1 MATTDQI
8 LDLAGIGQRLIGFRF
23 DLLDHSLAKIGEVK
37 PDLTR
42 APSLDNNTTRP
53 IKRTLRNFRLHERTL
68 ADVNLLTDLV
78 QPHVVLE
85 NGASLPW
92 GVFTFVDDPT
102 QIRSSGNIVTAS
114 LVDQCQ
120 DLNQPWPWTLSYA
133 PGLHVG
139 ILMALIFEACGFAKG
154 QYVIDQFPNLISS
167 PIAWPAGTSLL
178 KVMNDLC
185 ALVGAYDVYF
195 DNDGIGRVRLIEDLE
210 TAPITVTYKGGAEGN
225 MLSDSILFSS
235 ARLTA
240 ANRYVVVD
248 TGATDA
254 PITGIYDVPDS
265 APNSFAEIGRRR
277 VRFISEQGLANP
289 AAAVARAR
297 AAYLQDALDYQ
308 WGTFAGLIDPRHDT
322 FDVIDV
328 LGVRYREQAWGP
340 VTLQA
345 GGSMSHTVRRVYTS
359 EAVA

>member
-8 LDLAGIGQRLIGFRF
+8 LDWDGLGQRRIGFRF
-23 DLLDHSLAKIGEVK
+23 DLLDRSLAKIGEIK
-37 PDLTR
+37 PDR
-42 APSLDNNTTRP
+42 SKPPSLDNNTTRP
-53 IKRTLRNFRLHERTL
+53 IKRTLRNFRLYERQL
-68 ADVNLLTDLV
+68 SEVNMLTDLV
-78 QPHVVLE
+78 QPNVVLE
-85 NGASLPW
+85 NGDSLPW

-102 QIRSSGNIVTAS
+102 MIRSSGSVVTAQ

-139 ILMALIFEACGFAKG
+139 ILMALIFEECGFAKG
-154 QYVIDQFPNLISS
+154 QYAIDQFPNLIST

-185 ALVGAYDVYF
+185 ALVGAYQVYF
-195 DNDGIGRVRLIEDLE
+195 DNQGIGRIRLIEDLE
-210 TAPITVTYKGGAEGN
+210 TAPITVKYQAGAKGN
-225 MLSDSILFSS
+225 MLTDSILFSS

-265 APNSFAEIGRRR
+265 APNSYKTIGRRR

-289 AAAVARAR
+289 QAAVQRAR
-297 AAYLQDALDYQ
+297 AGYLQDSLDYQ
-308 WGTFAGLIDPRHDT
+308 WGSFAGAIDPRHDT
-322 FDVIDV
+322 YNVLDV
-328 LGVRYREQAWGP
+328 LGDRYREQGWGP
-340 VTLQA
+340 VALTPGA
-345 GGSMSHTVRRVYTS
+345 SVAHTIRRVYSTGAS
-359 EAVA
+359 